1 MREGPSP
8 EREARSTV
16 DAGISGSRAAFV
28 AQQPPPDALP
38 GIEVGIRRRDPTGAI
53 EGALNPE
60 ESVDLATLI
69 EAYTVNGAWIM
80 HQEDEVGSIEVGKTA
95 DLVVLEKN
103 LFEIPPQEI
112 GEVRVLETFVNGESV
127 FRAR

>member
-1 MREGPSP
+1 MGGPY
-8 EREARSTV
+8 RAVRQLGRCHGAV
-16 DAGISGSRAAFV
+16 HQLGSCNRA
-28 AQQPPPDALP
+28 
-38 GIEVGIRRRDPTGAI
+38 IRKFGGRHGVIRQL
-53 EGALNPE
+53 GALNPE

-69 EAYTVNGAWIM
+69 EAYTANGAWIM